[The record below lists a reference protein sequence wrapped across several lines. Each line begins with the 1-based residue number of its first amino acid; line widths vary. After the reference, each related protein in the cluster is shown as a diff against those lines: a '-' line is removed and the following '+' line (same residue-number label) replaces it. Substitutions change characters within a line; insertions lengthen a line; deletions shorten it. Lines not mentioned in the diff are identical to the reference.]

1 MRLAYLAIGMLF
13 VGGALSLSFAAAT
26 PTPAPVGVAQPAG
39 FREAATTVAT
49 NSVWWVGGSSSD
61 PTTLPNTG
69 ARFTVPV
76 IAFTTTGC
84 LSFWI
89 AEGYTNNYWG
99 QVGYYICDGSTPV
112 SFYQIWS
119 LSPNSVIAGGSN
131 PTAPTGT
138 PTYSMYLQSGT
149 TWAYAVGGTVMG
161 TYNMG
166 ESTSSSTYP
175 VEAYSEEQSTSVY
188 PFPAV
193 TLSAIQ
199 VQNAGAWGGMTTA
212 ASYGSAYGV
221 QGYLQNSNLP
231 KNELIVGGSLPIL
244 PGGTKLWS
252 SATASTS
259 ASTLKVSSTVSSS
272 TSSSSSTT
280 YIPPTLTVTNTQT
293 VTSTVTST
301 LPASTT
307 TVTSTLPAN
316 TTTTTITATTPVN
329 SSVETVVATET
340 FCVQGNPATGVA
352 CSGANGPL
360 GQRGGPSLTSVGVG
374 GLLLAGVGAGA
385 LILNRRRSRNRTRTR
400 IQSA

>member
-1 MRLAYLAIGMLF
+1 
-13 VGGALSLSFAAAT
+13 
-26 PTPAPVGVAQPAG
+26 
-39 FREAATTVAT
+39 
-49 NSVWWVGGSSSD
+49 
-61 PTTLPNTG
+61 
-69 ARFTVPV
+69 
-76 IAFTTTGC
+76 
-84 LSFWI
+84 
-89 AEGYTNNYWG
+89 
-99 QVGYYICDGSTPV
+99 
-112 SFYQIWS
+112 
-119 LSPNSVIAGGSN
+119 
-131 PTAPTGT
+131 
-138 PTYSMYLQSGT
+138 
-149 TWAYAVGGTVMG
+149 
-161 TYNMG
+161 MG

-259 ASTLKVSSTVSSS
+259 ASTLVSTSASTLKVSSTVSSS

-280 YIPPTLTVTNTQT
+280 YIPPTLTVTNTQ
-293 VTSTVTST
+293 TVTST